1 MTSVRLCIC
10 RIYHTCILS
19 TWTHSTTTCFRGRCK
34 HSRYE
39 SSPSTCGCGPVL
51 CMACMSPAV
60 DSELYSKKAWY
71 FYNGSKLE
79 HHSST
84 LMKLQSRNWSCD
96 HPPVISSAVIW
107 YVPWFSSCFN
117 NFLSFFYVLRWTLN
131 LNTATAMSSQERSLF
146 LFFIFIFCDF
156 IANFPHV
163 MSIFLVM
170 VKGSHSP
177 FRIYLRKEDS

>member
-1 MTSVRLCIC
+1 M
-10 RIYHTCILS
+10 
-19 TWTHSTTTCFRGRCK
+19 
-34 HSRYE
+34 YE
-39 SSPSTCGCGPVL
+39 SCCGL
-51 CMACMSPAV
+51 
-60 DSELYSKKAWY
+60 ELYSKKAWY

-84 LMKLQSRNWSCD
+84 LMKLQSRALWLFFSFCFTLLANWSCD

-117 NFLSFFYVLRWTLN
+117 NFLSFFYTLRWTLN
-131 LNTATAMSSQERSLF
+131 LNTATAMSSQERSLC
-146 LFFIFIFCDF
+146 FFIYLFFCDF

-170 VKGSHSP
+170 VKGSHRL
-177 FRIYLRKEDS
+177 FGIYLRKEDS